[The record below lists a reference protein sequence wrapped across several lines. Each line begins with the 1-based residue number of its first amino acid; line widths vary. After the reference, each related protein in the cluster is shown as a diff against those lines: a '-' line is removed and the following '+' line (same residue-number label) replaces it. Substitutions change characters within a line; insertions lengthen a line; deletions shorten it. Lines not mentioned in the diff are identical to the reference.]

1 MSVRKQFKGSGYKE
15 VLSELILF
23 NPEPDKEYILEIKE
37 KRKKRSLDAN
47 AYCWALLGELSKVL
61 KIPANE
67 LYTHF
72 IRQIGSYTIVPIK
85 TQAVAKFGELWSSHG
100 AGWIVDDLGESK
112 LDGFHNLKCYHGSS
126 SYDSKEMAILIDEI
140 VEVCKDN
147 GIETASGAE
156 LALLKE
162 KWK

>member
-1 MSVRKQFKGSGYKE
+1 MSVNRVFNGSDFQK

-23 NPEPDKEYILEIKE
+23 NPEKEKEYELIIKE
-37 KRKKRSLDAN
+37 YRKKRSLDAN

-67 LYTHF
+67 LYKHF
-72 IRQIGSYTIVPIK
+72 IRQIGAFTIVPIK
-85 TQAVAKFGELWSSHG
+85 TQAIAKFGELWNSHG
-100 AGWIVDDLGESK
+100 VGWLVDDLGESK

-140 VEVCKDN
+140 VEACKEN
-147 GIETASGAE
+147 GIETATGAE
-156 LALLKE
+156 LDLLKRS
-162 KWK
+162 WK

>member
-1 MSVRKQFKGSGYKE
+1 MKVNFKGSE
-15 VLSELILF
+15 FSSVLSKIVLF
-23 NPEPDKEYILEIKE
+23 QPECDKNYVLEIKE
-37 KRKKRSLDAN
+37 QKKKRSLDAN

-61 KIPANE
+61 KIPSIE
-67 LYTHF
+67 LYKHF
-72 IRQIGSYTIVPIK
+72 IRQIGSFTIVPIK
-85 TQAVAKFGELWSSHG
+85 TQAVAKFGELWNSHG
-100 AGWIVDDLGESK
+100 MGWLVDDLGESK
-112 LDGFHNLKCYHGSS
+112 IQGYHNLKCYHGSS

-140 VEVCKDN
+140 VEVCKEN

>member
-1 MSVRKQFKGSGYKE
+1 MKVNFKGSEFQK

-23 NPEPDKEYILEIKE
+23 SPEKE
-37 KRKKRSLDAN
+37 KDYVLTIKKHRKKRSLDAN

-61 KIPANE
+61 KTPSIE
-67 LYTHF
+67 LYKHF

-100 AGWIVDDLGESK
+100 VGWIVDDLGESK

-126 SYDSKEMAILIDEI
+126 SYDSKEMALLIDEI

-147 GIETASGAE
+147 GIETATGAE
-156 LALLKE
+156 LDLLKK

>member
-1 MSVRKQFKGSGYKE
+1 MKVNFKGSE
-15 VLSELILF
+15 FSSVLSKIVLF
-23 NPEPDKEYILEIKE
+23 QPEVNKNYVLEIKE
-37 KRKKRSLDAN
+37 QKKKRSLDAN
-47 AYCWALLGELSKVL
+47 AYCWALLGKLAKVL
-61 KIPANE
+61 KIPAIE
-67 LYTHF
+67 LYKHF
-72 IRQIGSYTIVPIK
+72 IRQIGPYTIVPIK

-100 AGWIVDDLGESK
+100 VGWIVDDLGESK

-126 SYDSKEMAILIDEI
+126 SYDSKEMALLIDEI
-140 VEVCKDN
+140 VEACKEN